1 MRLFALVAIVVMA
14 WPATALGATA
24 KVSKSGARFLYTAAA
39 GEANDVTATLN
50 AGQITLQDL
59 GASINPGRGCDPVSA
74 TEVTCSFGEIDMHV
88 ELGDLGDSAA
98 LTADRG
104 CWRVSGGDGPD
115 TLSLF
120 GPPRCGSAEGEGG
133 PDVLR
138 GPYLLGE
145 AGNDVLTGTPGKDWL
160 RAGSGNDMLLSKG
173 RTDLL
178 FPGNGDDTVDGG
190 GGRGDTVFFFARAPS
205 A

>member
-115 TLSLF
+115 TLSL
-120 GPPRCGSAEGEGG
+120 
-133 PDVLR
+133 LR
-138 GPYLLGE
+138 TTE
-145 AGNDVLTGTPGKDWL
+145 M
-160 RAGSGNDMLLSKG
+160 R
-173 RTDLL
+173 
-178 FPGNGDDTVDGG
+178 
-190 GGRGDTVFFFARAPS
+190 
-205 A
+205 